1 MKSIKVLGNDL
12 EKSVAFWEDHDVASQ
27 TRRLGFL
34 SGASQWNLKAMIM
47 RRASIREVI
56 VQWHGYVV
64 IELFEMNEDNIDGT
78 NEGLNEFD
86 DDSYGP
92 FLTGNFGL

>member
-1 MKSIKVLGNDL
+1 
-12 EKSVAFWEDHDVASQ
+12 
-27 TRRLGFL
+27 
-34 SGASQWNLKAMIM
+34 M

-56 VQWHGYVV
+56 VQWHDYVV
-64 IELFEMNEDNIDGT
+64 IELFEMNEDNIIDA

-92 FLTGNFGL
+92 FLTGNFGLYFPVSIIRPWLLIF

>member
-1 MKSIKVLGNDL
+1 
-12 EKSVAFWEDHDVASQ
+12 
-27 TRRLGFL
+27 
-34 SGASQWNLKAMIM
+34 MIM
-47 RRASIREVI
+47 RRASIRNVI

-64 IELFEMNEDNIDGT
+64 IELFEMNEDNNDDT

-86 DDSYGP
+86 DNSYGP

>member
-1 MKSIKVLGNDL
+1 
-12 EKSVAFWEDHDVASQ
+12 
-27 TRRLGFL
+27 
-34 SGASQWNLKAMIM
+34 MIM
-47 RRASIREVI
+47 RRASIRNVI

>member
-1 MKSIKVLGNDL
+1 
-12 EKSVAFWEDHDVASQ
+12 
-27 TRRLGFL
+27 
-34 SGASQWNLKAMIM
+34 MIM

-56 VQWHGYVV
+56 VQWHDYVV
-64 IELFEMNEDNIDGT
+64 TELFEMNEDNIIDA

-86 DDSYGP
+86 DNSYGP